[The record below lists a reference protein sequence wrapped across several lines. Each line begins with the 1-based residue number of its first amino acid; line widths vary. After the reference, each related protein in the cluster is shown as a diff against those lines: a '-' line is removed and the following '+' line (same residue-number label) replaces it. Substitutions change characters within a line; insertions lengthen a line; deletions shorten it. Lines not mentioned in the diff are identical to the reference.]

1 MKKPETPIPLPLRFD
16 VIKFFCM
23 KYPWVILKNRNGFV
37 TIMRSKQILSE
48 SAYIN
53 TDLTTTW
60 IEIIGIG
67 WIEYFLIKM
76 RIINADQL

>member
-1 MKKPETPIPLPLRFD
+1 M
-16 VIKFFCM
+16 
-23 KYPWVILKNRNGFV
+23 
-37 TIMRSKQILSE
+37 IMRSKQILKE

-67 WIEYFLIKM
+67 WIDYFLIKM
-76 RIINADQL
+76 RVINADQL

>member
-1 MKKPETPIPLPLRFD
+1 MKKPDNLIPIPLRFD
-16 VIKFFCM
+16 VIKFFCV
-23 KYPWVILKNRNGFV
+23 KYPFVILKNRNGFV
-37 TIMRSKQILSE
+37 MIMRSKQILKE

-67 WIEYFLIKM
+67 WIDYFLIKM
-76 RIINADQL
+76 RVINADQL